1 MTRILVAAM
10 ALALLAACYDPN
22 LRSGEIACAA
32 DGRCPPGFQCAPD
45 RRCWKPGDADVGR
58 APVQVAGTLS
68 SGGGLMRSRSYQ
80 LVGRIGASELSRTAS
95 SSTHRTL
102 DGVSAQMK
110 GR

>member
-1 MTRILVAAM
+1 MTLIL
-10 ALALLAACYDPN
+10 LATIGLTVLAACYDPS

-32 DGRCPPGFQCAPD
+32 DGRCPAGFQCAPD

-58 APVQVAGTLS
+58 ATVQVAGALS
-68 SGGGLMRSRSYQ
+68 SGGGLMHSRSYQ

>member
-1 MTRILVAAM
+1 MTRIL
-10 ALALLAACYDPN
+10 LATIGLTVLAACYDPN

-32 DGRCPPGFQCAPD
+32 DGRCPAGFQCAPD

>member
-22 LRSGEIACAA
+22 LRSGEIDCAA

-68 SGGGLMRSRSYQ
+68 SGGLMRSPSYQ

-102 DGVSAQMK
+102 DGVSAQLK

>member
-1 MTRILVAAM
+1 MNRVL
-10 ALALLAACYDPN
+10 LATLGLLLLAACYDPN
-22 LRSGEIACAA
+22 LRSGEIACAT

-68 SGGGLMRSRSYQ
+68 SGGGLMQSRSYSI
-80 LVGRIGASELSRTAS
+80 VGRIGASELSRTAAS
-95 SSTHRTL
+95 PTHRTL

>member
-1 MTRILVAAM
+1 MNRIL
-10 ALALLAACYDPN
+10 LATLVLFLLAACYDPN

-32 DGRCPPGFQCAPD
+32 DGRCPAGFQCAPD

-58 APVQVAGTLS
+58 APVHVAGTLS
-68 SGGGLMRSRSYQ
+68 SGGGLMHSRSYSV
-80 LVGRIGASELSRTAS
+80 VGRIGASELSRTAAS
-95 SSTHRTL
+95 PTHRTL